1 MKKLGRAALGAAA
14 KSVTGSCRMT
24 DAEKKILIAKYGS
37 VTRFLRLK
45 VDEEMQKEL
54 SK

>member
-1 MKKLGRAALGAAA
+1 MGRAALGAAA

-24 DAEKKILIAKYGS
+24 PAEEKIIKAKYGS